1 MSDIRE
7 AFEEAL
13 RDATLVQDWH
23 CTLYLTERWYGGA
36 EEGGWWGSTVSAVA
50 HVTYK
55 TEAEAEAALA
65 AVKQLAI
72 AKTKEAKQI
81 HGDVCLQQLDYCEQR
96 GIDDANSVFGEV
108 DGEDSY
114 SVRIE
119 NELGASEYSM
129 SRYYE

>member
-1 MSDIRE
+1 MSDIQE
-7 AFEEAL
+7 AFWEAL
-13 RDATLVQDWH
+13 MDATLVQDWH

-36 EEGGWWGSTVSAVA
+36 EEGGWWGSTVTAVA
-50 HVTYK
+50 HVSYK
-55 TEAEAEAALA
+55 TPSEAEAALD

-81 HGDVCLQQLDYCEQR
+81 HGDVCLRQLDYCEQR
-96 GIDDANSVFGEV
+96 GIDDANSVFGEI

-119 NELGASEYSM
+119 NELGASEYST